1 MRKSAFYSI
10 VVGLIILNGFL
21 LSKPNLLGKIGL
33 IVYKYYYLR
42 SFPRTLLTVTIVCT
56 IAAGLMELFSFLSR
70 RRIIGR
76 TLASIMFGLFV
87 LLGFA
92 QLVKTGIDFSSWTYS
107 HTGLRFRLG
116 AFMLPTLVIFIFT
129 QGWLRLPRSGE
140 WLVEEAQESTT
151 GTTSARV
158 DSNGTT

>member
-1 MRKSAFYSI
+1 MEIGQHTISNGSIMRRSGFYSI
-10 VVGLIILNGFL
+10 IGGLIIFNGFL

-42 SFPRTLLTVTIVCT
+42 SFPRTLLTVSIVCG
-56 IAAGLMELFSFLSR
+56 IALALMELFSFLVQ
-70 RRIIGR
+70 RRIINR
-76 TLASIMFGLFV
+76 TIGMIMFGLFV

-116 AFMLPTLVIFIFT
+116 AFMLPTVVILIFT
-129 QGWLRLPRSGE
+129 YGWLGLPKKSE
-140 WLVEEAQESTT
+140 LNVNEE
-151 GTTSARV
+151 
-158 DSNGTT
+158 